1 MIKVAKG
8 KVKIRG
14 RNFQVLAETYI
25 LIKALKQFYK
35 EKGLTDD
42 LIIDMIEEAYKDAIS
57 FDNLDNAFKV
67 MHNENY
73 RQVENGI
80 L

>member
-1 MIKVAKG
+1 MIKVVKG

-14 RNFQVLAETYI
+14 RNFKILAETYI

-42 LIIDMIEEAYKDAIS
+42 MIIDMIEEAYKDATS

-67 MHNENY
+67 MQNENHGKI
-73 RQVENGI
+73 ENSI

>member
-1 MIKVAKG
+1 MIKVVKG

-14 RNFQVLAETYI
+14 RNFQILAETYI

-73 RQVENGI
+73 RQVENSI

>member
-1 MIKVAKG
+1 MIKVVKG

-14 RNFQVLAETYI
+14 RNFKVLAETYI

-57 FDNLDNAFKV
+57 FENLDNALKV
-67 MHNENY
+67 THNENH
-73 RQVENGI
+73 RQVENGV

>member
-1 MIKVAKG
+1 MIKIVKG
-8 KVKIRG
+8 KVRIKG
-14 RNFQVLAETYI
+14 KNFNVIVETYI

-35 EKGLTDD
+35 DKGLTDD

-57 FDNLDNAFKV
+57 SENIDIALKV
-67 MHNENY
+67 MNNENHG
-73 RQVENGI
+73 QVENGV